1 MSEAADPTPGMVECA
16 VCRTEVPAGEFCG
29 LCGVPLSEHRADGPG
44 WLRLR
49 AYSASPGE
57 HVLRPNLVST
67 LFPHLSPS
75 SRLPFL
81 AGMGLIVVALIAT
94 TLFRLPAALITVAA
108 LGLPLLF
115 LIYLQES
122 DVYRDVPTATLVA
135 TAGLGIGLGVGWVLL
150 TGAVVAQAYDVGL
163 GMGIASSRV
172 LRDGLAVPIG
182 GLILML
188 TPAVLVRLVRPG
200 PREALDGFAIGA
212 LGALMFTAAAQMTRL
227 APQFAGGMIARSRPI
242 NGLFVEAG
250 IRGMAVPLTAACV
263 GGLIGT
269 ALWFARPDNKRHQ
282 HRSYVRATLAAFALG
297 VMAMYAVLG
306 LVDVARFPQYLQLVL
321 HLAVTATALLA
332 LRVGLHLALLHE
344 SHDEILSDQPL
355 LCSHCGQ
362 VVPDMAFCVAC
373 GAATR
378 ASSRSSRRARRETR
392 PVLVDASPATGPESS
407 PDTGTDEQ

>member
-1 MSEAADPTPGMVECA
+1 MSTPPTDSDTDTDDPTPGMV
-16 VCRTEVPAGEFCG
+16 VCRVCQVEVPAGEYCG
-29 LCGVPLSEHRADGPG
+29 LCGIPLAEHRADGPG
-44 WLRLR
+44 WLRPR

-57 HVLRPNLVST
+57 HLLQPNIVST
-67 LFPHLSPS
+67 LFPHLSPR

-81 AGMGLIVVALIAT
+81 AGLGLIVVALIAT
-94 TLFRLPAALITVAA
+94 TLLRLPAALITVAA

-122 DVYRDVPTATLVA
+122 DVYQDVSTATLVT
-135 TAGLGIGLGVGWVLL
+135 TAGLGIGIGVGWVLL

-163 GMGIASSRV
+163 GMGIAQSRV

-188 TPAVLVRLVRPG
+188 IPAVLVRLIKPG
-200 PREALDGFAIGA
+200 SRESLDGFAIGT

-227 APQFAGGMIARSRPI
+227 APQFAGGMVARGRPMT
-242 NGLFVEAG
+242 GLFVEAG
-250 IRGMAVPLTAACV
+250 IRGVAVPLTAACV

-269 ALWFARPDNKRHQ
+269 ALWFARPENKKHE
-282 HRSYVRATLAAFALG
+282 HRQYVRVALAVFALT
-297 VMAMYAVLG
+297 VMVMYALLG
-306 LVDVARFPQYLQLVL
+306 LVDIARLPQYLQLAL
-321 HLAVTATALLA
+321 HLAVAACALLA

-344 SHDEILSDQPL
+344 DHDEILSDEPL
-355 LCSHCGQ
+355 LCTHCGH

-378 ASSRSSRRARRETR
+378 ASSRSSRQARRDIR
-392 PVLVDASPATGPESS
+392 PVRVEAGPDPAAG
-407 PDTGTDEQ
+407 GQ